1 MALLVKLMS
10 CEDTPDTDS
19 RKAYELFTD
28 VLKVE
33 VNRGEGGEAYMDLLF
48 KDGEDVET
56 FDVPGNVYVMN
67 ENGKTISSFGGAPL
81 IFAEGQ
87 PT

>member
-1 MALLVKLMS
+1 MALMVKLMS
-10 CEDTPDTDS
+10 AEDTPDTDS

-33 VNRGEGGEAYMDLLF
+33 FNRGEGGEAYMDLLF
-48 KDGEDVET
+48 RDSEDVET

-81 IFAEGQ
+81 IFAEGS